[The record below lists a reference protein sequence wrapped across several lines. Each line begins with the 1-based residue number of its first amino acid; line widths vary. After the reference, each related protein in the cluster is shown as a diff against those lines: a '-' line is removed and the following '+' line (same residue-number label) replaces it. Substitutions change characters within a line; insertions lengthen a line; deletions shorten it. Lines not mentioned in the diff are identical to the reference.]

1 VPLWFF
7 GVAIPLEGLG
17 RPIFRDLFE
26 EETNAGV
33 DLRHFPA
40 FSGGKGIQLDFGWMG
55 LQKGGP
61 SRRLATLGVFDV
73 EDELVELRR
82 VAAGVWA
89 DLLVEAKVLDDV
101 LVLTHLIL
109 HLLPDLL
116 LLLVLLGA
124 VLHVLVLG

>member
-1 VPLWFF
+1 
-7 GVAIPLEGLG
+7 
-17 RPIFRDLFE
+17 
-26 EETNAGV
+26 
-33 DLRHFPA
+33 
-40 FSGGKGIQLDFGWMG
+40 MG

-61 SRRLATLGVFDV
+61 PRRLTTLGVFDV